1 MVDGPGG
8 LVGGATCLASG
19 SRVAER
25 AAIVHLRAA
34 RARRPLVEQCVTTAV
49 TVGTRGVT
57 TRGGAAARGGRAHP
71 GGTSDA

>member
-1 MVDGPGG
+1 MVAGPGG

-25 AAIVHLRAA
+25 PAIVHLREA
-34 RARRPLVEQCVTTAV
+34 RARRPPDQQCVTSAV

-57 TRGGAAARGGRAHP
+57 TRGGAVARGGRAHP